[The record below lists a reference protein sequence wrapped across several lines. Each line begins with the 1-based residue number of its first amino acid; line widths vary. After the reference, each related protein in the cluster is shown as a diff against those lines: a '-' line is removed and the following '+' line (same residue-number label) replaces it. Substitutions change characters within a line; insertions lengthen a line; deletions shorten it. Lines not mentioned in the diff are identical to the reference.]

1 MSRKTMENEGNRK
14 GIKRQALQEN
24 IPDKGIS
31 NAYSMLD
38 FEWKGQYN
46 IGIPEIDYQHRYF
59 LKLIKRITGVVIEK
73 KEPDYGQ
80 RVLMELVYYAKFH
93 FYSEENMMIYHGYPN
108 LREHQELHRD
118 LIDLLSNKINAI
130 SDNIDEYHLLVQF
143 LLQWFV
149 HHSMEEDKKIASCLK

>member
-1 MSRKTMENEGNRK
+1 MSRKKMENK
-14 GIKRQALQEN
+14 VDPKCVKRQSDQ
-24 IPDKGIS
+24 KSGQS
-31 NAYSMLD
+31 NTIGNPYSMLD
-38 FEWKGQYN
+38 FEWKDQYN

-108 LREHQELHRD
+108 LRAHQELHRD
-118 LIDLLSNKINAI
+118 LIDLLTNKINAI
-130 SDNIDEYHLLVQF
+130 SDNVDEYHLLVQF